1 MQRKCASCG
10 RSYQA
15 TRPNSKFCG
24 DTCRKRA
31 QRSPK
36 KSPEPV
42 DLSLPELLAGLG
54 SAKTSWPLTDAATRE
69 LEAADRLDTVLGQA
83 ALVLARRIESPMET
97 GASIASMTKQL
108 RETLADALKGAQQAA
123 DPLDEIRARRDSKRA
138 G

>member
-1 MQRKCASCG
+1 MQRKCESCG

-15 TRPNSKFCG
+15 ARPNSKFCG

-36 KSPEPV
+36 SGAVKPTEPTP
-42 DLSLPELLAGLG
+42 SLAAGLE
-54 SAKTSWPLTDAATRE
+54 AVTARE
-69 LEAADRLDTVLGQA
+69 LEAADRLDTVFGQA

-97 GASIASMTKQL
+97 GSSIASMTKQL
-108 RETLADALKGAQQAA
+108 RETMADALKGAQQVA

>member
-1 MQRKCASCG
+1 MQRKCESCG
-10 RSYQA
+10 RSYVA
-15 TRPNSKFCG
+15 ARPNSKFCG

-36 KSPEPV
+36 KPTAKPV
-42 DLSLPELLAGLG
+42 ESIPSIPSGLE
-54 SAKTSWPLTDAATRE
+54 AVAARE
-69 LEAADRLDTVLGQA
+69 LAAADRLDTVLGQA

-108 RETLADALKGAQQAA
+108 RETLADALKGAAQAA
-123 DPLDEIRARRDSKRA
+123 DPLDEIRARRESKRA

>member
-1 MQRKCASCG
+1 MQRKCESCK
-10 RSYQA
+10 RAYQA

-36 KSPEPV
+36 PATMKQPKAPPV
-42 DLSLPELLAGLG
+42 LVVGLG
-54 SAKTSWPLTDAATRE
+54 AVTARE

-108 RETLADALKGAQQAA
+108 RETLADALKGAAQAA
-123 DPLDEIRARRDSKRA
+123 DPLDEIRARRESKRA